1 VSLYMFGPWLQVLV
15 WDECLTGPVGLIAE
29 YSVLKEHEVTKMFPL
44 KANGALPP
52 INADNVVFIVRPVVD
67 ICDAV
72 AANIKAEEKRG
83 GGSGTKKDYH
93 CLFVPKKSLL
103 CEKRL
108 KGESHFF
115 QCTVFRY
122 FMLSPFLQ
130 CHSFVDRVLDPDP
143 HLNFGRRDS
152 DPGGQK

>member
-1 VSLYMFGPWLQVLV
+1 MQVLV

-44 KANGALPP
+44 KSGGGALPP

-72 AANIKAEEKRG
+72 AANIKAEEKRA

-108 KGESHFF
+108 KGESHFYS
-115 QCTVFRY
+115 VRY
-122 FMLSPFLQ
+122 GIQILAS
-130 CHSFVDRVLDPDP
+130 SF
-143 HLNFGRRDS
+143 S
-152 DPGGQK
+152 

>member
-1 VSLYMFGPWLQVLV
+1 LKKKYFILVQVLV

-44 KANGALPP
+44 KSGGGALPP

-72 AANIKAEEKRG
+72 AANIKAEEKRA

-108 KGESHFF
+108 KGESHFYS
-115 QCTVFRY
+115 VRY
-122 FMLSPFLQ
+122 GIQILAS
-130 CHSFVDRVLDPDP
+130 SF
-143 HLNFGRRDS
+143 S
-152 DPGGQK
+152 

>member
-1 VSLYMFGPWLQVLV
+1 VSLLQIFGPWLQVLV

-44 KANGALPP
+44 KSGGGALPP

-108 KGESHFF
+108 KGKLPVNFYS
-115 QCTVFRY
+115 VRY
-122 FMLSPFLQ
+122 
-130 CHSFVDRVLDPDP
+130 
-143 HLNFGRRDS
+143 S
-152 DPGGQK
+152 DTSC

>member
-1 VSLYMFGPWLQVLV
+1 M
-15 WDECLTGPVGLIAE
+15 TGPMGLIAE

-44 KANGALPP
+44 KTGALPA

-72 AANIKAEEKRG
+72 ASNIKSEERR
-83 GGSGTKKDYH
+83 GGSGHKKDYH

-108 KGESHFF
+108 KGKK
-115 QCTVFRY
+115 
-122 FMLSPFLQ
+122 
-130 CHSFVDRVLDPDP
+130 HSFHEKDTVPDAT
-143 HLNFGRRDS
+143 DS
-152 DPGGQK
+152 VWPP